1 MKVIKILLCLYC
13 VILSHNTNAAKTN
26 MVKAL
31 SASEQKLLPNSNVTG
46 NYLPVILWGADLTA
60 IQAGYEVKL
69 QNDIIAQIN
78 DVKSGKTPYFRGTL
92 GQAVYASDE
101 LCEKGGKC
109 LVWVYKYSDSTG
121 GDGLI
126 VKKGISNFSDLCGKK
141 VGLQLAGPH
150 MDLASTLNTLADCQ
164 KGNHVQFVW
173 YKDLGLDSKTK
184 ESAVNAFINGEL
196 DAAFGITVDFKSDD
210 TKAVQGVSILV
221 TTSTL
226 RSSISDHVWV
236 TKEYSDAHPD
246 EIVKVAHDLLIANEK
261 THELTKQN
269 SQEWQKLKEKGAE
282 ILFEAPNDPN
292 FISAIGDMY
301 LYDLTMAGW
310 TGNYKFATC
319 DGGNGKKEANCLESQ
334 LAEVSK
340 NLSEMGVLKN
350 PNRALQI
357 STFKH
362 NWDGLKI
369 ELNEKFGVEVQT
381 FNQADVNRV
390 VSRLATEG
398 HLDDGF
404 VKVTAYF
411 EANQNDFSQDLY
423 ASEFEKALTLME
435 KAGGSISTIT
445 AHADPSKYLLEK
457 YGTSILPTNFPKS
470 LKDQMQ
476 AQYGS
481 GIDSI
486 FWKKTLQAAQDS
498 SQRRA
503 NAMLEALKTYVES
516 KKINISFENIQPQ
529 GDGVKNPVNGTCTYS
544 YKGQQIQEP
553 CFPSSSEIA
562 KQNRRV
568 IFSAHNVDGEIDIT
582 SGIKW

>member
-1 MKVIKILLCLYC
+1 MNMLKLFLTVYL
-13 VILSHNTNAAKTN
+13 VILSQNTLAAKTAT
-26 MVKAL
+26 VKAQ
-31 SASEQKLLPNSNVTG
+31 SASEQKLLANSNVTG
-46 NYLPVILWGADLTA
+46 NYLPVILWGGDLTA
-60 IQAGYEVKL
+60 IQAGYNIHL
-69 QNDIIAQIN
+69 QNDIVAQIN
-78 DVKSGKTPYFRGTL
+78 DVKSGKTPYFRGTI
-92 GQAVYASDE
+92 GQAIYASDA
-101 LCEKGGKC
+101 LCEKGEKC

-121 GDGLI
+121 GDGLK
-126 VKKGISNFSDLCGKK
+126 VKKGINNFSDLCGKK

-164 KGNHVQFVW
+164 KSNPIQFVW

-196 DAAFGITVDFKSDD
+196 DAAFGITVDLKSDD
-210 TKAVQGVSILV
+210 TKAVQGANILV

-246 EIVKVAHDLLIANEK
+246 EITKLAHDLLVANEK

-269 SQEWQKLKEKGAE
+269 SKDWLKLKEKGAE

-319 DGGNGKKEANCLESQ
+319 DAGSGKKEANCLESQ

-340 NLSEMGVLKN
+340 NLNEMGVLKN

-357 STFKH
+357 TAFKH
-362 NWDGLKI
+362 NWDSLKSGLS
-369 ELNEKFGVEVQT
+369 ETFGVEVQS
-381 FNQADVNRV
+381 FNQTDVNRII
-390 VSRLATEG
+390 SKLTNEG
-398 HLDDGF
+398 HLDDGI
-404 VKVTAYF
+404 VKITAFF

-423 ASEFEKALTLME
+423 ASEFEKALLLME

-457 YGTSILPTNFPKS
+457 FGTSILPANFPKQ
-470 LKDQMQ
+470 LRDQMQ
-476 AQYGS
+476 AQYGN
-481 GIDSI
+481 GIDSTI
-486 FWKKTLQAAQDS
+486 WKKTLQAAQDS

-503 NAMLEALKTYVES
+503 NAMLEALKTHVEN
-516 KKINISFENIQPQ
+516 KKINISFENVQPQ
-529 GDGVKNPVNGTCTYS
+529 GDGVRNPVNGTCTYS

-553 CFPSSSEIA
+553 CFPSSSEIV

-568 IFSAHNVDGEIDIT
+568 IFSAHNVDGEIELT
-582 SGIKW
+582 SGVKW